1 MKLNIELI
9 DSRLKELEWS
19 RYRLAKEIGITPN
32 TLYSNLEKG
41 SFRTVKTLSEI
52 LGLLETDL
60 VIKG

>member
-1 MKLNIELI
+1 MKLNLELI

-19 RYRLAKEIGITPN
+19 RYRLAKEIGISPN

-41 SFRTVKTLSEI
+41 SFKTVEALSAVLEI
-52 LGLLETDL
+52 PETDL